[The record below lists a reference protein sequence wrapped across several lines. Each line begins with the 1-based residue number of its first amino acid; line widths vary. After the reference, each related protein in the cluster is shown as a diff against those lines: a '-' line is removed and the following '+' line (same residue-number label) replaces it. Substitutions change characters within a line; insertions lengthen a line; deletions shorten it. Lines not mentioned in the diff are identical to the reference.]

1 VRLLA
6 DESID
11 GPIVRGSLSSMAAQP
26 PSREDL
32 RRRVLGWRAAGA
44 MEQQVRLAEAPLGPA
59 ESLAWAE
66 ELCALNPEAFDQ
78 PDPIREREVAE
89 ARRAWDKLRARL
101 GWKPGTKTAA

>member
-1 VRLLA
+1 
-6 DESID
+6 
-11 GPIVRGSLSSMAAQP
+11 MAAQP

-32 RRRVLGWRAAGA
+32 RRRVLGWRAAEA
-44 MEQQVRLAEAPLGPA
+44 TEQQVRRAEGPLAPG

-66 ELCALNPEAFDQ
+66 ELCALNQEAFSQ
-78 PDPIREREVAE
+78 PDSVREREVAE